1 MTRTIEKW
9 NFYLINLY
17 LNSHLRLMAALLNSG
32 FLECTRNNITKCV
45 ATVCTVIIVTYLPR
59 VKNIFTHP
67 KRTELPSQVT

>member
-1 MTRTIEKW
+1 
-9 NFYLINLY
+9 
-17 LNSHLRLMAALLNSG
+17 MAALLNSG